1 MPKMLTDRSTICRG
15 GRRRL
20 SCRACRG
27 RKEYRV
33 GPLEFVAK
41 TTASPENCDRNEG
54 YAFSAAVVDRR
65 SWRRI
70 QARLRLLRGGARTAI
85 GREATQQRRGAAE
98 CGRHRQTARAFAEG
112 LKPVSGASRVGGDH
126 ALGKARAPSG
136 ACLATSP
143 NRKST
148 TLPQSAKSS
157 SWHLHISQGVLLSV
171 NSRTLEPLP

>member
-1 MPKMLTDRSTICRG
+1 MLTGRSTICRG

-41 TTASPENCDRNEG
+41 ATASPENCDRNEG

-65 SWRRI
+65 SWRGIRREGQRQA
-70 QARLRLLRGGARTAI
+70 QARLRLLGGGARTTI

-98 CGRHRQTARAFAEG
+98 CGRHRQTAGAFAEG
-112 LKPVSGASRVGGDH
+112 LKRVSGADIDEAAIAPFSSRRRSCV
-126 ALGKARAPSG
+126 R
-136 ACLATSP
+136 
-143 NRKST
+143 
-148 TLPQSAKSS
+148 
-157 SWHLHISQGVLLSV
+157 
-171 NSRTLEPLP
+171 